1 MRCSSSAAEAG
12 PRTQRPPAAPRARYH
27 APVGRTTSCRG
38 LPHRAAWP
46 LLGLGLASCVEIDPS
61 YADAFTTTATS
72 GASSSA
78 TATADDPST
87 TDDPTSPPGECDCAP
102 LELCEAGA
110 CTQPARVLYVSLD
123 GATTTFGNAD
133 ASQDVQGLY
142 EELAGTWDPYGGDA
156 AARELLLATIA
167 EQWAAYRV
175 VVTDER
181 PPAGPYLMAVVT
193 ATPPP
198 AIFDPSV
205 AYVAYPDCGEVIAQ
219 DVSFVFATPGDGS
232 DAAHASW
239 VSAAF
244 GRGLGL
250 RYNDASDDIMGF
262 GNRFV
267 DTCYPSPEPAC
278 AAHHPELCSDDPMQQ
293 SSHGELLAL
302 LGARG

>member
-1 MRCSSSAAEAG
+1 M
-12 PRTQRPPAAPRARYH
+12 RYH
-27 APVGRTTSCRG
+27 GSVTRG
-38 LPHRAAWP
+38 STALLLPC
-46 LLGLGLASCVEIDPS
+46 LAGCVEIDPS
-61 YADAFTTTATS
+61 YAESFTTTASATTTVTD
-72 GASSSA
+72 ASSSA
-78 TATADDPST
+78 ASATDDASSTAT
-87 TDDPTSPPGECDCAP
+87 PTCDCAP

-110 CTQPARVLYVSLD
+110 CTQPARVLFVNLD

-142 EELAGTWDPYGGDA
+142 AELAGTWDPYGAD
-156 AARELLLATIA
+156 EATRQMMLSAIE

-198 AIFDPSV
+198 TGFEGV
-205 AYVAYPDCGEVIAQ
+205 AYVAYPDCGEAIAQ
-219 DVSFVFATPGDGS
+219 DVSFVFGAPGDG
-232 DAAHASW
+232 AGTPTHANW
-239 VSAAF
+239 VSGAF

-250 RYNDASDDIMGF
+250 RYNEAADDIMGF

-267 DTCYPSPEPAC
+267 DSCYPSMDPPC
-278 AAHHPELCSDDPMQQ
+278 AAHHPELCNDDDMQQ
-293 SSHGELLAL
+293 NSHGELVAL